1 MWGPVLLC
9 SKKGGQKLRAK
20 IEAARVCRQRCMQV
34 KTEMKHMVGKEP
46 EGGSKLRKEVG
57 NESHLTSM
65 FQKQQTTNDSEARET
80 YNAILEK
87 GKQLGFD
94 EAAHAEPVCRSEN
107 DTHPAELML
116 SFLKRINSSVVGNAW
131 LFIMNR

>member
-46 EGGSKLRKEVG
+46 EGGSKLRKEVK
-57 NESHLTSM
+57 N
-65 FQKQQTTNDSEARET
+65 
-80 YNAILEK
+80 
-87 GKQLGFD
+87 
-94 EAAHAEPVCRSEN
+94 
-107 DTHPAELML
+107 
-116 SFLKRINSSVVGNAW
+116 
-131 LFIMNR
+131 